1 MILWASAPRPAAP
14 NSTTSV
20 RTIVQFWPVS
30 TGGCRGAR
38 APGGPLYS
46 RLTAACSW
54 PVPGLA
60 QPGVDLLLDNL
71 EDCRIGADERR
82 EIRRPHDQGHH
93 CLTGHHGRG
102 ARVHLKGSPL
112 SDQLTRTTYGQ
123 DMFGA
128 VLTDPDF
135 GEAAENDGRVVTVL
149 SLLHELGA
157 DGEYP
162 LVGPGPESAL
172 LICGEG
178 VPEIDHGLV
187 LFWWCPPLS
196 RVAAVTVRFL
206 RESCPPRG
214 RYLPVFC
221 VTESRFRGEPGI
233 PGIQLG
239 RALVTQVGLARLTL
253 A

>member
-1 MILWASAPRPAAP
+1 MTSRPSPRSSHRHESQAGPRGQPGHGRERPLDDLVGLGASSGRTELHDIRAHDRAVLAGQYRRMPRCE
-14 NSTTSV
+14 
-20 RTIVQFWPVS
+20 S
-30 TGGCRGAR
+30 TGRATVLAAHRRLLVAGA
-38 APGGPLYS
+38 
-46 RLTAACSW
+46 C
-54 PVPGLA
+54 LA

-123 DMFGA
+123 DMLGA

-135 GEAAENDGRVVTVL
+135 GEAAENDGRVVTMF

-206 RESCPPRG
+206 RESCPPAG
-214 RYLPVFC
+214 VTSRYF
-221 VTESRFRGEPGI
+221 
-233 PGIQLG
+233 
-239 RALVTQVGLARLTL
+239 A
-253 A
+253 